1 MHPRLENID
10 FYKGKFRNHANGC
23 RVAKAPC
30 TKYAAYA
37 QKWKAPNMKPSAN
50 NKKTPRGQTSFYV
63 DKRPTFE
70 KTCYTSAAKW
80 EVRALGGSTIIFIK
94 KQ

>member
-10 FYKGKFRNHANGC
+10 FHKGKFEKQANGC

-37 QKWKAPNMKPSAN
+37 QKKPAKKEKPGAN
-50 NKKTPRGQTSFYV
+50 NKSDTVAPLSF
-63 DKRPTFE
+63 T
-70 KTCYTSAAKW
+70 
-80 EVRALGGSTIIFIK
+80 
-94 KQ
+94 

>member
-37 QKWKAPNMKPSAN
+37 QKWN
-50 NKKTPRGQTSFYV
+50 
-63 DKRPTFE
+63 DK
-70 KTCYTSAAKW
+70 
-80 EVRALGGSTIIFIK
+80 
-94 KQ
+94 